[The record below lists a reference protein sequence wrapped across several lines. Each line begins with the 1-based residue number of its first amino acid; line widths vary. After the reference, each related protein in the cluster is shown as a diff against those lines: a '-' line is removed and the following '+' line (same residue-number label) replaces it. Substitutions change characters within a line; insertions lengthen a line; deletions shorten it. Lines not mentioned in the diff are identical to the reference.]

1 MSASGG
7 KRAVIAALAANLGI
21 AALKFVAWLV
31 TGASSMLA
39 EAIHSVAD
47 SGNQALL
54 LRGGHRAK
62 QTPTKQHPFGFG
74 RERYVYAFIV
84 SIVLF
89 TLGGL
94 FALYEAYH
102 KYQEVSAGHEN
113 KLLTG
118 SWWWVPLIVLAAAI
132 VMESLSFRTAI
143 IEANKLRDEGQGWV
157 NYIRGSKAPEIPVV
171 LFEDL
176 AALLGLMFALLGVGL
191 TLITKNAYW
200 DVAGTAAIGVLL
212 VAVAVLLAIE
222 TKSLLVGEGAN
233 PDAVARIKQALESEP
248 LVDRIIHLRTL
259 HLGPDELLVAA
270 KIGVPPTERAADVA
284 AAIDAAEKRIRDA
297 EPVAT
302 TIYLEP
308 DIYRANEPPTS
319 PPAPSQVSGS

>member
-1 MSASGG
+1 MSAGG
-7 KRAVIAALAANLGI
+7 SNKAVLAALAANLGI
-21 AALKFVAWLV
+21 AALKFAAWLL

-47 SGNQALL
+47 SGNQGLL
-54 LRGGHRAK
+54 LRGAQRAK
-62 QTPTKQHPFGFG
+62 QTPTKKHPFGFG
-74 RERYVYAFIV
+74 RERYIYAFIV

-89 TLGGL
+89 TLGGV

-102 KYQEVSAGHEN
+102 KYQEVSEGHEN

-118 SWWWVPLIVLAAAI
+118 SWWWVPLVVLVAAI
-132 VMESLSFRTAI
+132 GMEAVSFRTAI
-143 IEANKLRDEGQGWV
+143 RESNMVRGEQGWV
-157 NYIRGSKAPEIPVV
+157 SYVRTSKAPELPVV

-176 AALLGLMFALLGVGL
+176 AALVGLALALLGVGL
-191 TLITKNAYW
+191 TLITRSGYW

-222 TKSLLVGEGAN
+222 IKSLLVGEGAN
-233 PDAVARIKQALESEP
+233 PEAVARIKAALESEP
-248 LVDRIIHLRTL
+248 RVDRIIHLKTL

-270 KIGVPPTERAADVA
+270 KIAVRPTEHAADVA
-284 AAIDAAEKRIRDA
+284 AAIDAAERRIRAA

-302 TIYLEP
+302 SIYLEP
-308 DIYRANEPPTS
+308 DIFRADESQSDSSEPPQ
-319 PPAPSQVSGS
+319 ASGV